1 MFPGKNAGLSFYNW
15 GLPKGTVLLFFVLAP
30 RGQVLRLKFGMKGLA
45 SGVYLTESCYFLF
58 FVWLFVARFLD

>member
-30 RGQVLRLKFGMKGLA
+30 RGQDLRLEFGMKVLA
-45 SGVYLTESCYFLF
+45 SGVYLKELCYFLF
-58 FVWLFVARFLD
+58 FLLLVARFLD